1 MKRSYTHTLGLI
13 LTLSLG
19 SALTL
24 PGCASWAQSYR
35 DSPATAFA
43 RDVALM
49 NAALGVARSAV
60 AATGDANALSQYEH
74 IAGQVQLGLATAV
87 DGVRIGENAG
97 SGNIDYNSLLR
108 DARSGMTNLNAFIN
122 GFSTPPG
129 RAATP
134 LMREASRL
142 TARAAGITPT
152 SD

>member
-1 MKRSYTHTLGLI
+1 MKRLTSLI
-13 LTLSLG
+13 LCL
-19 SALTL
+19 ALTL
-24 PGCASWAQSYR
+24 PLSGCASWAQSYR

-43 RDVALM
+43 RDVTLM

-60 AATGDANALSQYEH
+60 AATGDADALRQYEH

-87 DGVRIGENAG
+87 DGVRIGENAA
-97 SGNIDYNSLLR
+97 SGNVDYGRLLG
-108 DARSGMTNLNAFIN
+108 DARSGMRNLNAFIE

-152 SD
+152 TD